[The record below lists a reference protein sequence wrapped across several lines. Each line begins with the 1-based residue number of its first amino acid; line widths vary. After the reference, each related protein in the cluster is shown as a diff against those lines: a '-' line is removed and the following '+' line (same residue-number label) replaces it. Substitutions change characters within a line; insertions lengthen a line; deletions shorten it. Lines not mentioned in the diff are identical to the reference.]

1 MEDLQEEIVRLRDE
15 RDVAREAS
23 QRQGSDHDDS
33 IEAMKR
39 AMSNQ
44 LKEEEGGDGGRA
56 SGNDDKGAGKREP
69 VGAGLAGDHSVAEA
83 FVHQMD
89 YPHRLWLSE
98 DTQHLVGLKGEE
110 HAHAMLELEPMFCVA
125 AVTNV
130 ADGAICVY
138 FNEEAHVA
146 EAVDWIK
153 EMRGE
158 SIAMHVQRE
167 CDYPSCR
174 RERLGDAF
182 DAIVAAEKEA
192 EAGDKEVEGTEMGET
207 GEAEGVSDEMS
218 SSLSLSRDLEQALAA
233 VQAELGMAHA
243 ECEQVRGQRD
253 ALREEVGAREGE
265 RTELLD
271 EMATLRAEG
280 KMEKYVKMLKLGLP
294 LGAVR
299 QKMSSDGL
307 DPNMLQV
314 GEDGKPRVVNGEK
327 QVLTTVKAAVARV
340 GSEEVATT
348 TVKDEEEEK
357 VSHFSRLRTQWSEFG
372 RHSADGGDCGEDCDG
387 EVGGRLQDG
396 VQAGVREGMYPG
408 VLGIL
413 QYTPKTAKAA
423 EGVHAFDGSSG
434 SCGGGAEDVADETSR
449 TDSEIGGSTAQSAR
463 AMQVVEQAVEQAI
476 ASVQQ
481 AAALEMVRSKC
492 NDLAAVRAE
501 LGMARAECE
510 QVRDQRD
517 ALREEVGAREGERT
531 ELLDE
536 MATLREEGNAAVARA
551 EEAEQR
557 AAAAAEAAEAAESA
571 AAAGATEAAA
581 AVEAARVAAVVASPV
596 KEVGEAFGLGE
607 VAAGEDAGEAAALG
621 GEWGDDNND
630 DGDGA
635 AGGWG
640 NDSSDIGSV
649 NSQTLDDDGEG
660 VEQAALGFNV
670 ETLDTLPR
678 KELQAL
684 AKQHGV
690 KANGKSARIINLLRD
705 IATERQK
712 QNDDGM
718 AEEKAAGDATKAGAG
733 APVMAAVACDQCG
746 AAAAEAETRRAEHV
760 KAMSEKDDVVGHL
773 NEVVNEA
780 VVARDTVLGDLA
792 ERTAERDAAV
802 EVRE

>member
-1 MEDLQEEIVRLRDE
+1 MDDLQEEIVRLRDE

-23 QRQGSDHDDS
+23 QQRQDSTHDDS

-39 AMSNQ
+39 TTSNQ
-44 LKEEEGGDGGRA
+44 LKEGEEVGGDGGRA
-56 SGNDDKGAGKREP
+56 SGDDDRGGGKREP

-125 AVTNV
+125 AVTNA

-174 RERLGDAF
+174 RERLGDTF
-182 DAIVAAEKEA
+182 DAIVATEKEA
-192 EAGDKEVEGTEMGET
+192 EAGDKEVEGTEMGEA
-207 GEAEGVSDEMS
+207 GGVSDEMS

-233 VQAELGMAHA
+233 VRAELGMARA
-243 ECEQVRGQRD
+243 ECEQVRDQRD

-280 KMEKYVKMLKLGLP
+280 KMEKYVNMLNLGLP

-327 QVLTTVKAAVARV
+327 QVKAAVARV
-340 GSEEVATT
+340 GAEEVATT

-372 RHSADGGDCGEDCDG
+372 RHSADGGDCGGDCDG
-387 EVGGRLQDG
+387 EVGGSLQNG

-408 VLGIL
+408 VVGIL
-413 QYTPKTAKAA
+413 QYTPKAAKATEAA
-423 EGVHAFDGSSG
+423 EGVGAFDGSSG
-434 SCGGGAEDVADETSR
+434 ACGGGVEDVADKTRR
-449 TDSEIGGSTAQSAR
+449 TDSEIGGSTAQSVR

-481 AAALEMVRSKC
+481 AAALEVVRSKC
-492 NDLAAVRAE
+492 DELAAVRAA

-557 AAAAAEAAEAAESA
+557 VAEAAESA
-571 AAAGATEAAA
+571 AAAGVAEAAA
-581 AVEAARVAAVVASPV
+581 AVEAAKVDAVVGSPV

-607 VAAGEDAGEAAALG
+607 VAAGEDAGEDAGEATAWGG
-621 GEWGDDNND
+621 GEWGDGNNC

-640 NDSSDIGSV
+640 SDSSDIGSV
-649 NSQTLDDDGEG
+649 NSQTLDDDEEG

-670 ETLDTLPR
+670 ETLDVLPR

-712 QNDDGM
+712 QNDDGL
-718 AEEKAAGDATKAGAG
+718 AGGKAAGDATKAGAG
-733 APVMAAVACDQCG
+733 APVVAAVACDQCG
-746 AAAAEAETRRAEHV
+746 AAAAEAAARRTEHA
-760 KAMSEKDDVVGHL
+760 KAMSERDGVVGHL
-773 NEVVNEA
+773 NEVVTEV
-780 VVARDTVLGDLA
+780 VVARDTALGDLA